1 MDVQSTIHPFR
12 NTFYLIIYLELVPH
26 SLSLSH
32 LLSCL
37 GITNS
42 EPLQTHR
49 QSSSLLMLP
58 NEGDI
63 VLLIITSVFT
73 PQRFF
78 AQMPIGANMLMTE
91 AGTVF
96 YQSVITILSF
106 WMLPP
111 SPTLYLGWGGQKLW
125 GLRSRV
131 DHHSHFY
138 KSVVLGGGAFQAFP
152 DFKTHTIIMCMQ
164 NTRELGL
171 NIMKYNVSLPYC
183 VYKGLLWS
191 IPIENHIIRIFHF
204 KFEVDVY

>member
-111 SPTLYLGWGGQKLW
+111 SPTLYLGWGG
-125 GLRSRV
+125 
-131 DHHSHFY
+131 
-138 KSVVLGGGAFQAFP
+138 GGGVKSCEDWGVGLITTPIFI
-152 DFKTHTIIMCMQ
+152 KVLCLEE
-164 NTRELGL
+164 EL
-171 NIMKYNVSLPYC
+171 SRP
-183 VYKGLLWS
+183 S
-191 IPIENHIIRIFHF
+191 PISKRTQ
-204 KFEVDVY
+204 